1 MTIFEEQKK
10 KAAKPMLWISMVS
23 MAMVFAG
30 LTSAYVVRK
39 AEGNWLDFDFPIWF
53 YISTA
58 VILTSSITIHLAK
71 RAVKKGNNSL
81 AAKVM
86 ALTLLLGL
94 LFAVAQYLGWT
105 ALYEKEVYFTGPG
118 SNASGSFVYVIT
130 LLHLFHLVGGLIA
143 LSLTLVK
150 TAYKKYSPENMLGV
164 ELCAIFWHFL
174 DFLWVYLFLFFLYI
188 R

>member
-1 MTIFEEQKK
+1 MSTFEVQKK
-10 KAAKPMLWISMVS
+10 KAAKPLLSISMVS

-58 VILTSSITIHLAK
+58 VILTSSLTIHLAK
-71 RAVKKGNNSL
+71 KLVKRGNNSS
-81 AAKVM
+81 ATKVM
-86 ALTLLLGL
+86 GLTFLLGV
-94 LFAVAQYLGWT
+94 LFAIAQYLGWGS
-105 ALYEKEVYFTGPG
+105 LYEMDVYFTGPA

-130 LLHLFHLVGGLIA
+130 LLHLLHLAGGLIA
-143 LSLTLVK
+143 LLVTWVK
-150 TAYKKYSPENMLGV
+150 TARQNYSPENMLGV

-174 DFLWVYLFLFFLYI
+174 DFLWVYSFLFFLYI